1 MPAYN
6 EQLRI
11 PATLIDLVDYFDG
24 LDLSYEI
31 IVVDDGST
39 DHTTKIVRKFEKL
52 RPNIRHIRVP
62 VNSGKGF
69 AVKTGML
76 NSYGK
81 RVLFTDADG
90 STPAEEFARLSLAID
105 RGAHL
110 AIGSRAL
117 SHGETKVT
125 TNFFRKYLG
134 RLFNSAINLFL
145 ISDIKD
151 TQCGFKLFT
160 ANAAAFLFEKQR
172 AKGFSFDFEIIL
184 IARKVGLRIE
194 EIPVNWHNVPGS
206 KVNVIKDGLKMV
218 RDIFLYRVIHRSI
231 SEKTYEDFIETNL
244 RSSHSFTSPDME

>member
-1 MPAYN
+1 
-6 EQLRI
+6 
-11 PATLIDLVDYFDG
+11 
-24 LDLSYEI
+24 
-31 IVVDDGST
+31 
-39 DHTTKIVRKFEKL
+39 
-52 RPNIRHIRVP
+52 
-62 VNSGKGF
+62 
-69 AVKTGML
+69 ML

-105 RGAHL
+105 HGAHL

-145 ISDIKD
+145 ISNIKD

-172 AKGFSFDFEIIL
+172 EKGFSFDFEIIL